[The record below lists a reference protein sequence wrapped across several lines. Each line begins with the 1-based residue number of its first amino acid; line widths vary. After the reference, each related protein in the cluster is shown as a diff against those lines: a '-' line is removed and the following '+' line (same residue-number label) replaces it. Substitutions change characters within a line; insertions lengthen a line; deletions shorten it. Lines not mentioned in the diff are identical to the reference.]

1 MSKSKTHILLKITVS
16 IVMMMLMLASTRML
30 ANNNVSATHLANAV
44 SVFLI
49 VLQTWYRY
57 KWNKTKNKIDNF
69 MANMFL
75 VEGISLIYVT
85 FGNANSILAE
95 AYWLLLAAGII
106 ELAMFFPGKELVQ
119 QLKEELSAL
128 IQKEKYLWIVIAFI
142 TITAF
147 NMIDKQTIEIVTG
160 IENWAFY
167 FSPMLIGFSCVLIA
181 GIAVLKEE
189 IHSSKK

>member
-1 MSKSKTHILLKITVS
+1 MPKSKTHILLKITVS

-44 SVFLI
+44 SVSLI

-95 AYWLLLAAGII
+95 AYWLLLVAGII

-147 NMIDKQTIEIVTG
+147 SMIDKQTIEIVTG

>member
-1 MSKSKTHILLKITVS
+1 MPKSKTHILLKITVS

-106 ELAMFFPGKELVQ
+106 ELAMFVPGKELVQ

-128 IQKEKYLWIVIAFI
+128 IQKEKKIWIVIAFI

-147 NMIDKQTIEIVTG
+147 SMIDKQTIEIVTG

>member
-30 ANNNVSATHLANAV
+30 ANNNVSATQLANAV
-44 SVFLI
+44 SVSLI

-106 ELAMFFPGKELVQ
+106 ELAMFVPGKELVQ

-128 IQKEKYLWIVIAFI
+128 IQKEKKLWIVIAFI

-147 NMIDKQTIEIVTG
+147 SMIDKQTIEIVTG

>member
-1 MSKSKTHILLKITVS
+1 MPKSKTHILLKITVS

-30 ANNNVSATHLANAV
+30 ANNNVSATQLANAV
-44 SVFLI
+44 SVSLI

-75 VEGISLIYVT
+75 VEGVSLIYVT

-95 AYWLLLAAGII
+95 AYWLLLVAGII

-128 IQKEKYLWIVIAFI
+128 IQKEKYLWIVIAFV

-147 NMIDKQTIEIVTG
+147 SMIDKQTIEIVTG

>member
-44 SVFLI
+44 SVSLI

-128 IQKEKYLWIVIAFI
+128 IQKEKYLWIVIAFV

-147 NMIDKQTIEIVTG
+147 SMIDKQTIEIVTG

-181 GIAVLKEE
+181 VIAVLKEE

>member
-44 SVFLI
+44 SVSLI

-95 AYWLLLAAGII
+95 AYWLLLVAGII

-147 NMIDKQTIEIVTG
+147 SMIDKQTIEIVTG

>member
-1 MSKSKTHILLKITVS
+1 MPKSKTHILLKITVS

-44 SVFLI
+44 SVSLI

-106 ELAMFFPGKELVQ
+106 ELAMFVPGKELVQ

-128 IQKEKYLWIVIAFI
+128 IQKEKKLWIVIAFI

-147 NMIDKQTIEIVTG
+147 SMIDKQTIEIVTG

>member
-44 SVFLI
+44 SVSLI

-95 AYWLLLAAGII
+95 AYWLLLVAGII

-128 IQKEKYLWIVIAFI
+128 IQKEKYLWIVIAFV

-147 NMIDKQTIEIVTG
+147 SMIDKQTIEIVTG

>member
-44 SVFLI
+44 SVSLI

-95 AYWLLLAAGII
+95 AYWLLLVAGII

-128 IQKEKYLWIVIAFI
+128 IQKEKKLWIVIAFI

-147 NMIDKQTIEIVTG
+147 SMIDKQTIEIVTG

>member
-44 SVFLI
+44 SISLI

-95 AYWLLLAAGII
+95 AYWLLLVAGII

-128 IQKEKYLWIVIAFI
+128 IQKEKYLWIVIAFV

-147 NMIDKQTIEIVTG
+147 SMIDKQTIEIVTG

>member
-1 MSKSKTHILLKITVS
+1 MPKSKTHILLKITVS

-30 ANNNVSATHLANAV
+30 ANNNVSATQLANAV
-44 SVFLI
+44 SVSLI

-106 ELAMFFPGKELVQ
+106 ELAMFVPGKELVQ

-128 IQKEKYLWIVIAFI
+128 IQKEKKLWIVIAFI

-147 NMIDKQTIEIVTG
+147 SMIDKQTIEIVTG